1 MDRQLPSVWC
11 HNNDIL
17 QIHLHGIPLYRRH
30 RSSGRMDCQP
40 VSPGLSRPVYRL
52 DLQYHRGYLQQQ
64 LRLPVRQGKLPE
76 YLSHY

>member
-1 MDRQLPSVWC
+1 MDRQLPSAWY

-40 VSPGLSRPVYRL
+40 VSPELFQPVYRL
-52 DLQYHRGYLQQQ
+52 DSQYHRGYLQQQ

-76 YLSHY
+76 YLSHH